1 MMPGGTSG
9 QPLSH
14 DLSVQSES
22 AFFYLLVGSVSHRLS
37 TCEINVC
44 KIKEKPEMEF
54 LGINLTK
61 DSSLLLHA
69 IYSHFWRI
77 LKKPHF
83 SSLVFNHHSKKSGEK
98 EKHESIHE

>member
-37 TCEINVC
+37 PCKINVC

-61 DSSLLLHA
+61 DSSLFLHVNH
-69 IYSHFWRI
+69 SHFYWRI
-77 LKKPHF
+77 LKR
-83 SSLVFNHHSKKSGEK
+83 NHTHKKSGK
-98 EKHESIHE
+98 KKRKPKSIHE